1 MNSTITYI
9 DIPHFSLYIYNGSVG
24 SWSSSSLFS
33 GLLAF
38 IAFDQC
44 TRNYTTKRQK
54 LLSFPKPLVL
64 LYCLYLRMFKVD
76 TSEVYSVMHIA
87 LQNKHYTVCGFV
99 TACHSFAPVCANV
112 NGPLCGTCVVTVQYM
127 CIMHFEMK
135 SQLATSPYFKGRC
148 TSSIPDLL
156 YLIPLS

>member
-44 TRNYTTKRQK
+44 TRNYNNQKTKA
-54 LLSFPKPLVL
+54 SF
-64 LYCLYLRMFKVD
+64 F
-76 TSEVYSVMHIA
+76 
-87 LQNKHYTVCGFV
+87 
-99 TACHSFAPVCANV
+99 
-112 NGPLCGTCVVTVQYM
+112 
-127 CIMHFEMK
+127 
-135 SQLATSPYFKGRC
+135 SQAIG
-148 TSSIPDLL
+148 SSI
-156 YLIPLS
+156 LSILTDVQS